1 MKSVEKRKVRM
12 EQNNMDAKTIAQI
25 TKNERTPL
33 YVFDLDALRTR
44 VRKLKEKLGA
54 RVEICYAMKANPF
67 LIEPLQGY
75 VDCFE
80 VCSPGEFHICERSGI
95 PREKIVLSG
104 VYKNVSDME
113 SVLDRYGQDGIFTV
127 ESGEHLRIL
136 AEEGKKRNLTLRVLL
151 RVTSGN
157 QFGMD
162 PEVIREIICQREAFP
177 QLDFVGLQWYSGTQ
191 KKTKKLAGEL
201 EKLDSL
207 LTELNEAYGYE
218 AEILEYGPG
227 FPVSYFQNEIL
238 DHEEELQQEAEML
251 DAFSKSLDSMRF
263 RGKIV
268 LEMGRF
274 LAAFCGYY
282 VTRIVDQKR
291 NLGQNYCIV
300 DGGIHHLNYF
310 GQMMAMK
317 IPKFCHVRQETE
329 YTKSRTEQS
338 EKEPVLNE
346 RGGEE
351 AWNICG
357 SLCTVSDVIVK
368 QLPLVDAKIGDVLV
382 FERTGAYSVTEGIYL
397 FLSRDL
403 PQIFFWSEENGL
415 EQIRGALP
423 TNEWNS
429 VH

>member
-1 MKSVEKRKVRM
+1 M

-162 PEVIREIICQREAFP
+162 PEVIREII
-177 QLDFVGLQWYSGTQ
+177 
-191 KKTKKLAGEL
+191 
-201 EKLDSL
+201 
-207 LTELNEAYGYE
+207 
-218 AEILEYGPG
+218 
-227 FPVSYFQNEIL
+227 
-238 DHEEELQQEAEML
+238 
-251 DAFSKSLDSMRF
+251 
-263 RGKIV
+263 
-268 LEMGRF
+268 
-274 LAAFCGYY
+274 
-282 VTRIVDQKR
+282 
-291 NLGQNYCIV
+291 
-300 DGGIHHLNYF
+300 
-310 GQMMAMK
+310 
-317 IPKFCHVRQETE
+317 
-329 YTKSRTEQS
+329 
-338 EKEPVLNE
+338 
-346 RGGEE
+346 
-351 AWNICG
+351 
-357 SLCTVSDVIVK
+357 
-368 QLPLVDAKIGDVLV
+368 
-382 FERTGAYSVTEGIYL
+382 
-397 FLSRDL
+397 
-403 PQIFFWSEENGL
+403 
-415 EQIRGALP
+415 
-423 TNEWNS
+423 
-429 VH
+429 